1 MQRTLY
7 TLPARA
13 LLLQSRCTQR
23 RALSGS
29 LPPHRLMPMPRL
41 SPSMSTGRL
50 DQWLVAVGDEVVSE
64 HVVCEVSTSE
74 LTEDPD
80 DETAL
85 VLQIESHEDG
95 FLAKIL
101 LPDVRTLAIPMRE
114 RGHTP
119 AQPCRVPARRAR
131 LRRPTCR
138 SQSSARTPTT
148 WPPLTTS
155 RRHR

>member
-13 LLLQSRCTQR
+13 LLLRSCCTQR

-80 DETAL
+80 DETTL

-101 LPDVRTLAIPMRE
+101 LPDGASAAPDVPIAVICENADDVAAFDDYSPPGLVEPATFAWQGFLKDPAAVRE
-114 RGHTP
+114 CGK
-119 AQPCRVPARRAR
+119 
-131 LRRPTCR
+131 
-138 SQSSARTPTT
+138 
-148 WPPLTTS
+148 
-155 RRHR
+155 